1 MRRFS
6 VISLCVLNACI
17 AAGLLWYVFGNKP
30 KRPDIPQKPAAER
43 LSGAE
48 RWNRAKAA
56 RSSREAFFELSQSED
71 ARALQERTT
80 QEIGK
85 LFSEIQPDL
94 NRWPF
99 FQAVI
104 QNHGRNASDEEALSL
119 LARVAS
125 ETEQPLTLRDTAFRS
140 YVENTLRLKKAVDA
154 NDPAFILID
163 TLSKENNSLSGTALQ
178 AEHFLAGKGTTGE
191 VRATL
196 FEERLRAVLLDTG
209 CPGPVRI
216 TALQILSEND
226 AVEDLP
232 ISALYKDAGV
242 RLQTA
247 LLNSLNTTDVTEQ
260 TKLWL
265 EAVEAVTPEQEQL
278 RIKILGQ

>member
-6 VISLCVLNACI
+6 VISLCILNACI

-30 KRPDIPQKPAAER
+30 KQPDIPQKPATER

-71 ARALQERTT
+71 AQALQERTT
-80 QEIGK
+80 QEIEK
-85 LFSEIQPDL
+85 LFSGIQPEL
-94 NRWPF
+94 NHWPF
-99 FQAVI
+99 YQAVI

-125 ETEQPLTLRDTAFRS
+125 ETEQALTLRDTAFRS
-140 YVENTLRLKKAVDA
+140 YVENTLRIKKAVEA

-178 AEHFLAGKGTTGE
+178 AEHFLAGKGMTGE
-191 VRATL
+191 VRASL
-196 FEERLRAVLLDTG
+196 FEERLRGKGGGTK
-209 CPGPVRI
+209 C
-216 TALQILSEND
+216 S
-226 AVEDLP
+226 
-232 ISALYKDAGV
+232 
-242 RLQTA
+242 QTA
-247 LLNSLNTTDVTEQ
+247 RESPKLGGRSLFGGRGPGAQRAPRHHAGLRNRVG
-260 TKLWL
+260 
-265 EAVEAVTPEQEQL
+265 QETCG
-278 RIKILGQ
+278 KSH